1 MINETKHLFVWPTT
15 LASPLQATI
24 AMPLALG
31 LIRLA
36 NAAASLRFASRDTQE
51 ELDFNSATAQGV
63 CSVLARRK
71 E

>member
-15 LASPLQATI
+15 LARLLCK
-24 AMPLALG
+24 PLALA
-31 LIRLA
+31 LIRLS
-36 NAAASLRFASRDTQE
+36 NAAASLHFASRETQE

-63 CSVLARRK
+63 CFVLARQK